1 MYLKF
6 IFDGKNVDEIVDKIV
21 NSKIE
26 LDNIGKSEKEK
37 KINEVIMK
45 CLNRDVDNRP
55 DIETI
60 SVLFCNED
68 IINLHL

>member
-6 IFDGKNVDEIVDKIV
+6 IFDGKNVDEIVDKIL

-37 KINEVIMK
+37 KIN
-45 CLNRDVDNRP
+45 
-55 DIETI
+55 
-60 SVLFCNED
+60 
-68 IINLHL
+68 

>member
-68 IINLHL
+68 INLHL